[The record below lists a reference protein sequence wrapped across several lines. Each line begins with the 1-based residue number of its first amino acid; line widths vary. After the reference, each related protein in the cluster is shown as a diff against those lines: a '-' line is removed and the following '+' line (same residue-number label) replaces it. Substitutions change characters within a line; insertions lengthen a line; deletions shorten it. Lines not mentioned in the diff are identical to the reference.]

1 VLAATRRRIGCCPCL
16 AVAVAPVVAAA
27 AAAAAGVGR
36 TDWSPRFV
44 VAVAVAAEAVQ
55 RDSSL
60 HFAAVAVAAA
70 GQTSSIRSSAAV
82 VVLIQTSYCCCCCCY
97 SGGRSMTRRD
107 RQTVSRLTAVA
118 VAAAIDQTDHQ
129 LVL

>member
-1 VLAATRRRIGCCPCL
+1 MLAATRRRIGCCPCL

-27 AAAAAGVGR
+27 AAAAAAGVGR

-44 VAVAVAAEAVQ
+44 VAVAAEAVQ

-60 HFAAVAVAAA
+60 HFAAVAVAAV

-82 VVLIQTSYCCCCCCY
+82 VVLIQTSYCCCYCCY
-97 SGGRSMTRRD
+97 SGGRSMTRRG

>member
-44 VAVAVAAEAVQ
+44 VAVAAEAVQ

-82 VVLIQTSYCCCCCCY
+82 VVLIQTSHCCWCCCY
-97 SGGRSMTRRD
+97 SGGRSMTRRG

>member
-1 VLAATRRRIGCCPCL
+1 MLAATRRRIGCCPCL
-16 AVAVAPVVAAA
+16 AVAVAPVV
-27 AAAAAGVGR
+27 AAAGVGR

-55 RDSSL
+55 RGSSL
-60 HFAAVAVAAA
+60 HFAAVAVAVAAA